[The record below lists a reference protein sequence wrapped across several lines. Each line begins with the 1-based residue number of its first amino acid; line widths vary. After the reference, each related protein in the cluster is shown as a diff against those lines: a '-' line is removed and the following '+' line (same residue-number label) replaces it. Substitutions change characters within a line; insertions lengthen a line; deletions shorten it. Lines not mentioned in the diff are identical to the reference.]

1 VELFD
6 QLLMGLNINGST
18 RGCDPSNP
26 NAVCAAVNGTTQRG
40 SAHLRLNSTFRS
52 ALANGDFETLSND
65 LNIYNGA
72 GSSAVPGVPGER
84 GTVLTRANKGFNVPG
99 GTTIAG
105 GPVIPAGL
113 FPPNWITAN
122 PQFAA
127 MNYYTNTGK
136 SNYHSLQL
144 QGTLRPVAGL
154 GVQGTYV
161 WSKAM
166 ALSAGTFTDPT
177 DRDKDYGLSG
187 SHITH
192 DFRANGTFD
201 LPFGPNRLLFRNSSG
216 WAARALEGWS
226 TSFILNL
233 NSGTPATI
241 TAGNMLYGN
250 GVPDVVG
257 PFSAKPFGTLKWEG
271 QSGNYFGSNTYRQI
285 SDPQCSAVA
294 SVLAPYCTL
303 QAVTD
308 AKSGQIL
315 LQNPQPGKRGTLGR
329 NTMENLG
336 VWTLDAAMSK
346 TIRVTESK
354 SFQLRMDA
362 TNIMNH
368 PTPSNPTFNINSAT
382 NPFGFVDDKGNQRR
396 QFKGMLRFNF

>member
-6 QLLMGLNINGST
+6 RIFMGLNINGNS

-26 NAVCAAVNGTTQRG
+26 TAVCAPVNGTTQRG
-40 SAHLRLNSTFRS
+40 SAHLRLSTTFRDD
-52 ALANGDFETLSND
+52 LANGNFEDLTDD

-72 GSSAVPGVPGER
+72 GSSAVPGIPGEQ
-84 GTVLTRANKGFNVPG
+84 GTVLTRANRGFNVPG

-105 GPVIPAGL
+105 GPVVPAGL

-122 PQFAA
+122 PQFDDA
-127 MNYYTNTGK
+127 NFYTNTGK

-144 QGTLRPVAGL
+144 QGTLRPTFGL
-154 GVQGTYV
+154 GLQGTYV

-166 ALSAGTFTDPT
+166 ALSAGTYTNPLE
-177 DRDKDYGLSG
+177 RDLDYGLSG

-201 LPFGPNRLLFRNSSG
+201 LPFGPNRLLFGNSSG
-216 WAARALEGWS
+216 WAARALEGWA

-233 NSGTPATI
+233 NSGTPASI
-241 TAGNMLYGN
+241 VGGNMLYAN

-257 PFSAKPFGTLKWEG
+257 PFSAKPFGKVKWEG
-271 QSGNYFGSNTYRQI
+271 QSGNYFGADTYRQV
-285 SDPQCSAVA
+285 SDPQCAAVA
-294 SVLAPYCTL
+294 AVLQPYCTL
-303 QAVTD
+303 QAITD
-308 AKSGQIL
+308 ANGQLL

-329 NTMENLG
+329 NTMENPG
-336 VWTLDAAMSK
+336 SWTLDAAMSK
-346 TIRVTESK
+346 TVRVSESK

-362 TNIMNH
+362 TNILNH
-368 PTPSNPTFNINSAT
+368 PTPDNPNFDIN
-382 NPFGFVDDKGNQRR
+382 NGVDPFGFINEKGNQRR
-396 QFKGMLRFNF
+396 QFKAMLRFNF